1 MLSSS
6 YSIRT
11 ARRAKNPESLARLL
25 QHIDK
30 RIARPSLKAFIL
42 AFLYV
47 ALPKLLAIGV
57 KSVKKGDYRL
67 ILLRYAKII
76 KRGLHPLKFPMFAA
90 NLIAGINVLEPL
102 VYQGLKRLRLTNP
115 VYNLFVST
123 LISSL
128 ISSLTFFPL
137 FQRHII
143 NRNRHYT
150 LDLTLLVVT
159 RAADTVFTS
168 TMSRLVPASV
178 APFGDGLLFI
188 IACYFI
194 MYSWFFTPN
203 KLDPNYCKW
212 ITSAANMDPE
222 IVEMLKGIKDGDFD
236 YNRQKIPEQDVLA
249 PYCRR
254 YNEDIRKGNLNINQ
268 PIDCYVVH
276 AFQTKSCEVHALWR
290 FYRGIL
296 FAYKIY
302 GPINAFMLLF
312 PKKNVKYSARII
324 KALVSTA
331 RSSCFLGTF
340 IGLYWYAVCLARTRL
355 FPLLFPHIPKTRFDN
370 TVAPAFGAF
379 LCGFSSF
386 VENAKRRKE
395 LALFVAP
402 KALGTLVS
410 SNDSEFHLKVETLA
424 FSVSMA
430 ILVAFCKSDPSKVR
444 GIFGLGIQ
452 QVFSTKLYT

>member
-1 MLSSS
+1 MIQLSSLRGS
-6 YSIRT
+6 
-11 ARRAKNPESLARLL
+11 RRAKNLEILSRLI

-47 ALPKLLAIGV
+47 ALPKLLAIGI
-57 KSVKKGDYRL
+57 KSFKRKDYHL
-67 ILLRYAKII
+67 VLSRYAKII

-102 VYQGLKRLRLTNP
+102 VYRGLKSLRLTNP
-115 VYNLFVST
+115 VYNLFFST

-143 NRNRHYT
+143 NQNRHYT

-159 RAADTVFTS
+159 RAADTVLSS
-168 TMSRLVPASV
+168 TLSKFIPASV
-178 APFGDGLLFI
+178 SPYGDGLLFI
-188 IACYFI
+188 TACYFI
-194 MYSWFFTPN
+194 MYSWFFKPN
-203 KLDPNYCKW
+203 RLDPNYCKW

-222 IVEMLKGIKDGDFD
+222 LITLLKGIHDGEYD
-236 YNRQKIPEQDVLA
+236 YDRQKIPEQDILA
-249 PYCRR
+249 PYCKR
-254 YNEDIRKGNLNINQ
+254 YNQDIGKGNLNLNH
-268 PIDCYVVH
+268 PLDCHVVH
-276 AFQTKSCEVHALWR
+276 AFKTKNCELHALWR
-290 FYRGIL
+290 FYRGVV
-296 FAYKIY
+296 FASKIY
-302 GPINAFMLLF
+302 GPLNAFMLLF
-312 PKKNVKYSARII
+312 PKKNVRYSARIL

-355 FPLLFPHIPKTRFDN
+355 LPWLLPKIDRTRFDN
-370 TVAPAFGAF
+370 TIAPACGAF
-379 LCGFSSF
+379 LCGFSCF

-410 SNDSEFHLKVETLA
+410 SNDSELNLRVETIA
-424 FSVSMA
+424 FSISMA

-452 QVFSTKLYT
+452 QVFSINAYK